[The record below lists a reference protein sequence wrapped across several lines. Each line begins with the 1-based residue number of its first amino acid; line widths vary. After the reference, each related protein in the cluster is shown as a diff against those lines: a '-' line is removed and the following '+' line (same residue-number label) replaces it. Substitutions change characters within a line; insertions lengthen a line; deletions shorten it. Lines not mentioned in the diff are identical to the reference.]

1 MDDLC
6 SWEEFERLVL
16 NKTES
21 SGEESEE
28 RSAARDVVSD
38 AGRLHTR
45 LSDLK
50 AGPTLVSF
58 FCRVIQVKKASRF
71 DRPDGGHGYVSRILC
86 GDDSGE
92 VVLTLWDEKAFA
104 SGEFSEGEV
113 LEVVG
118 RLKRRGTIDVADL
131 RKPEKPPEIQ
141 LRDRGM
147 RTFSLVTLNAVIL
160 AFAGEG
166 SFQGADEK
174 VSRYIRLIVGDD
186 FGEAEV
192 MFWNND
198 APKGFR
204 TGANVSITGI
214 SERPS
219 SGAKRS
225 YSADENSGVSAFQD
239 EKMIVERRFL
249 SGISDIHEGWSG
261 SISVIIEEPG
271 DVREFVTRKGNISYV
286 RNLQVYDESGKIT
299 IVVWGEQACLPF
311 LKGDKLDIFF
321 AEARVK
327 SGERTDEGSL
337 PDIEIHAGY
346 QSFVSFSE
354 TGGETVFIRGF
365 IVPRNGYFSIDN
377 SEVSCPLKELKEGM
391 KACME
396 AEMYGVLYDS
406 GRIEVKE
413 FSEPAPDSIDLKSK
427 IEEVKKRSGC

>member
-21 SGEESEE
+21 SGEESDG

-58 FCRVIQVKKASRF
+58 FCRVIQVKKAARF
-71 DRPDGGHGYVSRILC
+71 DRPDGGYGYVSRILC
-86 GDDSGE
+86 GDDTGE
-92 VVLTLWDEKAFA
+92 VVLTLWDDKAFA
-104 SGEFSEGEV
+104 SGEISEGEV

-118 RLKRRGTIDVADL
+118 RLKRRGTVDVADL
-131 RKPEKPPEIQ
+131 RKPEKPPEI
-141 LRDRGM
+141 RIREMGM
-147 RTFSLVTLNAVIL
+147 RTFGPVSLNAVIL

-174 VSRYIRLIVGDD
+174 ISRYIRLIVGDD

-198 APKGFR
+198 APKGFPAGSCVR
-204 TGANVSITGI
+204 ITDI

-219 SGAKRS
+219 SGSKRS
-225 YSADENSGVSAFQD
+225 YSADEKSGVSAFQG
-239 EKMIVERRFL
+239 ENGVVKHRFFSCI
-249 SGISDIHEGWSG
+249 SGIYGGWSG
-261 SISVIIEEPG
+261 SISVVIREPG
-271 DVREFVTRKGNISYV
+271 EVREFVTRKGNISCV
-286 RNLQVYDESGKIT
+286 RNLQVSDESGKTSLVI
-299 IVVWGEQACLPF
+299 WGGQACLPF
-311 LKGDKLDIFF
+311 LKGDRVDIFF

-327 SGERTDEGSL
+327 SGEGTGDGSL
-337 PDIEIHAGY
+337 QDIEIHAGY

-354 TGGETVFIRGF
+354 TGGETAYIRGV

-377 SEVSCPLKELKEGM
+377 SETSCPVKEMKEGM

-396 AEMYGVLYDS
+396 VEINGILYDS
-406 GRIEVKE
+406 GRVEVKE
-413 FSEPAPDSIDLKSK
+413 FNGTAPDSIILKAR
-427 IEEVKKRSGC
+427 IENVKKISGC